1 MDFQGRNVLVVGLAR
16 TGQATAEF
24 LLRRGARV
32 TVTES
37 KSLAALG
44 PRAAA
49 LARRGVKFETGGH
62 TLASFLEADLI
73 IPSPGVPRHP
83 EFAAA
88 IARGIPVWS
97 EIELAARFL
106 KGTIIGITGTNGK
119 STTTTLLHRILKD
132 AGRKAFLAGNI
143 GTPLISFVDRSRED
157 HLYVTEISSFQLEYI
172 REFRVALALILNLS
186 GNHIDWHGD
195 MESYAAAKK
204 KLLLGQ
210 KAGDAAVLNREDAR
224 IWAWKDEAV
233 SEIHGFS
240 SKRPVRRGAFIRDGW
255 VIVRDVCDNQV
266 VSGNR
271 DNRVDR
277 MTPPQF
283 EDHKLNVVRD
293 DRVTPPR
300 FEDHKLNV
308 VRDRE
313 ERRIL
318 PVSEIKLPGL
328 HNRENVLAAAAA
340 ARILGVAPSRIRAS
354 VRRFRG
360 LEHRLEPVATV
371 RGVSFVNDSKAT
383 TVDAALK
390 ALASFSKPVVLIL
403 GGKDKGSDFRPLRR
417 AVRRGVKSVV
427 LVGAAREKIR
437 AALAGT
443 VPMVEAQTYPEVV
456 RAAYAAASPG
466 DVVLLAPACT
476 SWDMFRDFEER
487 GRVFKR
493 EVRRLAGRPGRK
505 RG

>member
-1 MDFQGRNVLVVGLAR
+1 MIMDLQGRNVLVVGLAR

-37 KSLAALG
+37 KSLEALG

-97 EIELAARFL
+97 EIELAARSL

-255 VIVRDVCDNQV
+255 VIIRDVCDNQV
-266 VSGNR
+266 VSGY
-271 DNRVDR
+271 
-277 MTPPQF
+277 
-283 EDHKLNVVRD
+283 RD
-293 DRVTPPR
+293 DRVDRVIPSR
-300 FEDHKLNV
+300 LKGQKLHV
-308 VRDRE
+308 IRDRE

-318 PVSEIKLPGL
+318 PVSEIKLLGL
-328 HNRENVLAAAAA
+328 HNRENVLAAATA

-354 VRRFRG
+354 VRGFRG

-437 AALAGT
+437 AALAGA
-443 VPMVEAQTYPEVV
+443 VPMVEARTYPEVV

-493 EVRRLAGRPGRK
+493 EVRRLAGRPGRE

>member
-1 MDFQGRNVLVVGLAR
+1 MDLQGRNVLVVGLAR
-16 TGQATAEF
+16 TGEATAEF

-37 KSLAALG
+37 KTREALG
-44 PRAAA
+44 PKAED
-49 LARRGVKFETGGH
+49 LVRRGVKLEAGGH
-62 TLASFLEADLI
+62 TLAAFLGAELI
-73 IPSPGVPRHP
+73 VPSPGVPRLP
-83 EFAAA
+83 EFDAAA
-88 IARGIPVWS
+88 ARGIPVWS

-143 GTPLISFVDRSRED
+143 GTPLISFVDKSRED

-172 REFRVALALILNLS
+172 HEFRAALALILNLS

-224 IWAWKDEAV
+224 IWGWNGDAASAV
-233 SEIHGFS
+233 HGFS
-240 SKRPVRRGAFIRDGW
+240 SKRPVRRGAFVRDSWIVFRDGKE
-255 VIVRDVCDNQV
+255 
-266 VSGNR
+266 
-271 DNRVDR
+271 
-277 MTPPQF
+277 
-283 EDHKLNVVRD
+283 ED
-293 DRVTPPR
+293 
-300 FEDHKLNV
+300 
-308 VRDRE
+308 
-313 ERRIL
+313 RIL
-318 PVSEIKLPGL
+318 PVSEIKLPGR
-328 HNRENVLAAAAA
+328 HNLENVMAAAAA
-340 ARILGVAPSRIRAS
+340 ARICGVVPSRIRAS
-354 VRRFRG
+354 VRGFRG
-360 LEHRLEPVATV
+360 LEHRLEPVAV
-371 RGVSFVNDSKAT
+371 IRGVSFVNDSKAT
-383 TVDAALK
+383 TVDATLK
-390 ALASFSKPVVLIL
+390 ALASFSRPVVLVL

-417 AVRRGVKSVV
+417 AVRRGVKSIV
-427 LVGAAREKIR
+427 LVGLAKEKIR

-443 VPMVEAQTYPEVV
+443 APMVEVRTYPEVV
-456 RAAYAAASPG
+456 RAAAAAASAG

-493 EVRRLAGRPGRK
+493 EVRRLAGRSTGRK
-505 RG
+505 R

>member
-1 MDFQGRNVLVVGLAR
+1 MDLQGRNVLVVGLAR
-16 TGQATAEF
+16 TGEATAEF

-32 TVTES
+32 TITES
-37 KSLAALG
+37 KSLEALG
-44 PRAAA
+44 PKAAA
-49 LARRGVKFETGGH
+49 LVRRGVKLETGGH

-73 IPSPGVPRHP
+73 IPSPGVPRLP

-88 IARGIPVWS
+88 IARGIPVRS
-97 EIELAARFL
+97 EIELAAQTL
-106 KGTIIGITGTNGK
+106 KGTIVGITGTNGK

-143 GTPLISFVDRSRED
+143 GTPLISFVDKSRED

-172 REFRVALALILNLS
+172 RDFRVALALILNLS

-210 KAGDAAVLNREDAR
+210 KAGDAAVLNREDPR
-224 IWAWKDEAV
+224 IWAWKDAAA
-233 SEIHGFS
+233 SDIYSFS
-240 SKRPVRRGAFIRDGW
+240 GKRPVRRGAFIRNGW
-255 VIVRDVCDNQV
+255 I
-266 VSGNR
+266 
-271 DNRVDR
+271 
-277 MTPPQF
+277 
-283 EDHKLNVVRD
+283 VVRD
-293 DRVTPPR
+293 
-300 FEDHKLNV
+300 H
-308 VRDRE
+308 E
-313 ERRIL
+313 EKRIL

-340 ARILGVAPSRIRAS
+340 ARILGVAPSQIRVS
-354 VRRFRG
+354 VRGFPG

-371 RGVSFVNDSKAT
+371 RGVDFVNDSKAT

-417 AVRRGVKSVV
+417 IVRRGVKSVV
-427 LVGAAREKIR
+427 LVGAAKDKIR
-437 AALAGT
+437 AALAGA
-443 VPMVEAQTYPEVV
+443 VPMVEARTYPEVV
-456 RAAYAAASPG
+456 RAAFAAASPG

-493 EVRRLAGRPGRK
+493 EVRRLAGRPDRE